1 MEDYRTL
8 DRATYKAIKNM
19 DRETMQRFV
28 TNVYMNGKNDSEAV
42 SIDYDALR
50 ADLAKIKG
58 IGENRLNEIMAVI
71 DSHLSVSEKLEE

>member
-1 MEDYRTL
+1 MEDFRTF

-19 DRETMQRFV
+19 YRETMQHFV
-28 TNVYMNGKNDSEAV
+28 TNVYMNGKNDSEDV
-42 SIDYDALR
+42 SVDYDDLR

-71 DSHLSVSEKLEE
+71 DSHLSASEKLEE

>member
-1 MEDYRTL
+1 MEDFRTF
-8 DRATYKAIKNM
+8 DRATYKDIKNM

-42 SIDYDALR
+42 SVDYDDLR

-71 DSHLSVSEKLEE
+71 DSHLSASEKLEE